1 MKKSTWQDRQRFM
14 LTAKIRRRRRARR
27 ALSKQQR
34 QITHNLAVLERK
46 RFAVANDLMFIRD
59 IGRVPIILPPIMSLT
74 DAYEDTVACINLMRQ
89 TVLVNNQPI
98 ALHFEK
104 VDRIDPSA
112 ALLLVAEIYRCRHL
126 RQSARGRSVEG
137 TYPRNC
143 NVESQLEEMG
153 FFKLLNVVSRNVG
166 DQQDARSKPIFLNF
180 ITGIQVQ
187 SEAIH
192 NFVEVIEK
200 YNIISLNDAAR
211 RKLVGALIEA
221 MSNANEHAYKLPTP
235 IQSMSNRWWLS
246 ASINLQR
253 NEVTVI
259 LCDQGVGI
267 PNTIDLGLFEGLKL
281 QLQSFE
287 WFQVL
292 SATRSDGVVIKAAT
306 ELFRTGTG
314 QAGRGKGFRD
324 MKAFVDRCHEGELTV
339 LSNRGKYHYIGG
351 TSSEIS
357 NRESFNDSA
366 GSIGGTIIEWRIRN
380 SDLVVMDDD

>member
-1 MKKSTWQDRQRFM
+1 MKKQKPKNRHRSI
-14 LTAKIRRRRRARR
+14 LIAKIRSRRRARR
-27 ALSKQQR
+27 ALTKLQR
-34 QITHNLAVLERK
+34 QFSYDQAVLERRK
-46 RFAVANDLMFIRD
+46 FAAANDLMFIRD
-59 IGRVPIILPPIMSLT
+59 IGRIPIILPPIMSLS
-74 DAYEDTVACINLMRQ
+74 DAYDDTVDCINLMRQ
-89 TVLVNNQPI
+89 TVLLNNQPI
-98 ALHFEK
+98 AIHFEK
-104 VDRIDPSA
+104 VERIDPSA

-137 TYPRNC
+137 TYPRNSE
-143 NVESQLEEMG
+143 VESQLEEMG
-153 FFKLLNVVSRNVG
+153 FFKLLNVIPRNVAE
-166 DQQDARSKPIFLNF
+166 QNATRSKPIFLNF

-192 NFVEVIEK
+192 KFVEVIEK
-200 YNIISLNDAAR
+200 YNIITLNDPAR

-246 ASINLQR
+246 ASINPKR

-267 PNTIDLGLFEGLKL
+267 PNTIDLRLFEGLKL

-292 SATRSDGVVIKAAT
+292 YASRSDGVIIKAAT

-314 QAGRGKGFRD
+314 QEGRGKGFRD

-339 LSNRGKYHYIGG
+339 LSNRGKYHYVGG
-351 TSSEIS
+351 TSSEVT
-357 NRESFNDSA
+357 NRESFDDSA
-366 GSIGGTIIEWRIRN
+366 GSIGGTVIEWRIRN

>member
-1 MKKSTWQDRQRFM
+1 MKKQKPKNRQRSI
-14 LTAKIRRRRRARR
+14 LIAKIRSRRRARR
-27 ALSKQQR
+27 ALTKMQR
-34 QITHNLAVLERK
+34 QISYDQAVLERRK
-46 RFAVANDLMFIRD
+46 FAAENDLMFIRD
-59 IGRVPIILPPIMSLT
+59 IGRIPIILPPTMSLS
-74 DAYEDTVACINLMRQ
+74 DAYDDTVDCINLMRQ
-89 TVLVNNQPI
+89 TVLLNNQPI
-98 ALHFEK
+98 AIHFEK
-104 VDRIDPSA
+104 VERIDPSA

-137 TYPRNC
+137 TYPRNSE
-143 NVESQLEEMG
+143 VESQLEEMG
-153 FFKLLNVVSRNVG
+153 FFKLLNVIPRNVAE
-166 DQQDARSKPIFLNF
+166 QNATRSKPIFLNF

-192 NFVEVIEK
+192 KFVEVIEK
-200 YNIISLNDAAR
+200 YNIITLNDPAR

-246 ASINLQR
+246 ASINPQR

-267 PNTIDLGLFEGLKL
+267 PNTIDLRLFEGLKL

-292 SATRSDGVVIKAAT
+292 YASRSDGVIIKAAT

-314 QAGRGKGFRD
+314 QEGRGKGFRD
-324 MKAFVDRCHEGELTV
+324 MKAFVDRCYEGELTV

-351 TSSEIS
+351 TSSEVIS
-357 NRESFNDSA
+357 RESFDDSA
-366 GSIGGTIIEWRIRN
+366 GSIGGTVIEWRIRN

>member
-1 MKKSTWQDRQRFM
+1 MKKTTSKNRQRFIM
-14 LTAKIRRRRRARR
+14 TARIRSRRRARR
-27 ALSKQQR
+27 ALSKLQR
-34 QITHNLAVLERK
+34 QISYNQAVFERR
-46 RFAVANDLMFIRD
+46 RFAATHDLMFISD
-59 IGRVPIILPPIMSLT
+59 IRRIPIILPPVMSLS
-74 DAYEDTVACINLMRQ
+74 DAYDDTVACINLMRQ
-89 TVLVNNQPI
+89 TVLVKNQPV

-126 RQSARGRSVEG
+126 RHSARGRSVDG
-137 TYPRNC
+137 TYPRNPD
-143 NVESQLEEMG
+143 VESQLKEMG
-153 FFKLLNVVSRNVG
+153 FFKLLDIVSRNVG
-166 DQQDARSKPIFLNF
+166 EQQNTRSKPIFLNF
-180 ITGIQVQ
+180 ITGVQVQ
-187 SEAIH
+187 SQAIH
-192 NFVEVIEK
+192 KFVEVIEK
-200 YNIISLNDAAR
+200 YNIINLNDPAR

-235 IQSMSNRWWLS
+235 IQSMSNRWWLC
-246 ASINLQR
+246 ASINPQR

-267 PNTIDLGLFEGLKL
+267 PNTIDLRLFEGLKL
-281 QLQSFE
+281 QLQSFD

-292 SATRSDGVVIKAAT
+292 SATRSDGVIIKAAT

-324 MKAFVDRCHEGELTV
+324 MKAFVDRCYEGELTV

-351 TSSEIS
+351 TSSEITS
-357 NRESFNDSA
+357 RESFDDSA